1 MKRKDSRVPTATY
14 FDDMKCGAG
23 KKNIV
28 HFERSVSYRRTD
40 MLLGTALSAGS
51 VKI

>member
-1 MKRKDSRVPTATY
+1 MPTATY
-14 FDDMKCGAG
+14 FDGMKYGAG
-23 KKNIV
+23 KQNIV

-40 MLLGTALSAGS
+40 VLLGTALSARS